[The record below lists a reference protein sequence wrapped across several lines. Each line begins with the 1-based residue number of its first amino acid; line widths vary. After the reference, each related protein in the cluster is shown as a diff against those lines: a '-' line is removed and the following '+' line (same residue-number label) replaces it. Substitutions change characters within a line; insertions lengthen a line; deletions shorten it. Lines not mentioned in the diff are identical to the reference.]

1 MECVGCDYWLM
12 QKAEEVMAG
21 VETTYFEKE
30 NPALIMTFMQI
41 SFSIMNVITKITL
54 NQGISFFVLVFYRH
68 VVSTIAIDSFAYFW
82 ER

>member
-1 MECVGCDYWLM
+1 M

-30 NPALIMTFMQI
+30 NLALIMTFLQI
-41 SFSIMNVITKITL
+41 SFAIMNVITKMAL
-54 NQGISFFVLVFYRH
+54 NRGISFFVLVFYRH
-68 VVSTIAIDSFAYFW
+68 VVATIAIAPFAYFW